1 MANHT
6 DSVGFF
12 AAEVLDQTAAGQPHK
27 TAIITKDETLS
38 FAALTQRVRALAGH
52 LQEEGVGQG
61 DRVGVLLPN
70 SAAIPLSYFATQKIG
85 AVTVILDARLKGKE
99 LEGVLKDADL
109 KLLVI
114 HAHLYPELQE
124 VFKAAAPVP
133 VWIVGGDGERSF
145 ERRFAPPARAAVLPR
160 LNPDDDALILYT
172 SGTTGEPKGVVL
184 SYRNLAQYPRVM
196 REMGVTDASTV
207 RGCILPMSHI
217 VGPVVC
223 NELAERGYTLV
234 IFDQINPITILE
246 GIQKYRVSVFESM
259 PIVFQL
265 LLGVKNLSSYDTSS
279 MKIAAMMGTSIPL
292 PLLRA
297 FQAAQ
302 PHVKVIQG
310 YGLTETSPMIT
321 LVEPAKAEE
330 KVGSIGRAVPGVEV
344 RIVDESGKELGVDEP
359 GEIITRGPHVMK
371 GYFRRPD
378 ATAQRIRD
386 GWLYTGD
393 VGKRGADG
401 YFYHL
406 GRRDDMI
413 ITGGLNVYPAEV
425 ENMIYNFPGVQEN
438 IVFAIPDSKRGQV
451 IGAAIVPRP
460 GARLVEREIL
470 AFLRANLANFKVPDK
485 IVIRESLPRTS
496 SGKTI
501 RDAETLLSPP
511 PSVSP
516 AARGRKEEGAS

>member
-1 MANHT
+1 MAIDT

-12 AAEVLDQTAAGQPHK
+12 AAEVLRETAARQPQK
-27 TAIITKDETLS
+27 TAIITREEELT
-38 FAALTQRVRALAGH
+38 FAALDQRVHALAAH
-52 LQEEGVGQG
+52 LQQEGIRQG
-61 DRVGVLLPN
+61 DRVGILLPN
-70 SAAIPLSYFATQKIG
+70 CTAIPLSYFATQKIG
-85 AVTVILDARLKGKE
+85 AVSVILDARLKGKE

-109 KLLVI
+109 KLLLL
-114 HAHLYPELQE
+114 HQQLYGE
-124 VFKAAAPVP
+124 VREAFKTLAPIP
-133 VWIVGGDGERSF
+133 VWVAAGDGEQSF
-145 ERRFAPPARAAVLPR
+145 EKRFVAPAGTIALPK
-160 LNPDDDALILYT
+160 LNGADDALILYT

-184 SYRNLAQYPRVM
+184 SYVNLMQYPAL
-196 REMGVTDASTV
+196 MGEFRITDSSTI

-223 NELAERGYTLV
+223 NELAEKGYTLV
-234 IFDQINPITILE
+234 IFDQINPVTLLE
-246 GIQKYRVSVFESM
+246 GIQKYRVNVFESV

-265 LLGVKNLSSYDTSS
+265 LLGVKNLSSYDTRS

-302 PHVKVIQG
+302 PHIKVIQG

-321 LVEPAKAEE
+321 LVEPEKAQAKM
-330 KVGSIGRAVPGVEV
+330 GSIGRAVPRVEV
-344 RIVDESGKELGVDEP
+344 KIVDENDKEVAVGEA

-378 ATAQRIRD
+378 ATAARIRN

-393 VGKRGADG
+393 VGKVEADG
-401 YFYHL
+401 YYYHL

-425 ENMIYNFPGVQEN
+425 ENLIYTYPGVQET
-438 IVFAIPDSKRGQV
+438 IVFAIPDAKRGQV
-451 IGAAIVPRP
+451 IGAAIVARP
-460 GARLVEREIL
+460 GSTVVDKDLL
-470 AFLRANLANFKVPDK
+470 AFLRGNLANFKVPDK
-485 IVIRESLPRTS
+485 IVVRESLPRTS

-501 RDAETLLSPP
+501 RDATTLL
-511 PSVSP
+511 
-516 AARGRKEEGAS
+516 AN

>member
-1 MANHT
+1 MANNT
-6 DSVGFF
+6 GSLGFF
-12 AAEVLDQTAAGQPHK
+12 AAEILAQTAERQPQK
-27 TAIITKDETLS
+27 M
-38 FAALTQRVRALAGH
+38 ALIAKEEELTFGVLNQRVQALAAH
-52 LQEEGVGQG
+52 LQQEGIRQG
-61 DRVGVLLPN
+61 DRVGILLPN
-70 SAAIPLSYFATQKIG
+70 STAIPLSYYSTQRIG
-85 AVTVILDARLKGKE
+85 AVTVILDARLKGME
-99 LEGVLKDADL
+99 LQGVLKDADL
-109 KLLVI
+109 KLLIV
-114 HAHLYPELQE
+114 HHQLYPEVEE
-124 VFKAAAPVP
+124 VCKNMTAIP
-133 VWIVGGDGERSF
+133 VWIAGSDGDRSF
-145 ERRFAPPARAAVLPR
+145 EKRFSAPARTLSLPS
-160 LNPDDDALILYT
+160 LKVDDDALILYT

-196 REMGVTDASTV
+196 TEMRVSDSSTM

-223 NELAERGYTLV
+223 NELAEKGYTLV
-234 IFDQINPITILE
+234 IFDQINPITLLE
-246 GIQKYRVSVFESM
+246 GIQKYRVNVFESV

-279 MKIAAMMGTSIPL
+279 VKIAAMMGTSIPL

-297 FQAAQ
+297 FQSAQ
-302 PHVKVIQG
+302 PHIKVIQG

-321 LVEPAKAEE
+321 LVEPDQAEAKI
-330 KVGSIGRAVPGVEV
+330 GSIGCAVPGVEV
-344 RIVDESGKELGVDEP
+344 KIVDETGKELGVDEP

-401 YFYHL
+401 YYYHL

-425 ENMIYNFPGVQEN
+425 ENLIYTYPGVQETV
-438 IVFAIPDSKRGQV
+438 IFAIPDPKRGHV
-451 IGAAIVPRP
+451 LGAAIVPRP
-460 GARLVEREIL
+460 GSTVVEKEL
-470 AFLRANLANFKVPDK
+470 LTFLRANLANFKVPDR
-485 IVIRESLPRTS
+485 IVVRESLPRTS

-501 RDAETLLSPP
+501 RDAETLL
-511 PSVSP
+511 
-516 AARGRKEEGAS
+516 AN

>member
-1 MANHT
+1 MAN
-6 DSVGFF
+6 DFSPVGFF
-12 AAEVLDQTAAGQPHK
+12 AAEVLAATAQRQPHK
-27 TAIITKDETLS
+27 TAIIAKEEELT
-38 FAALTQRVRALAGH
+38 FAALDQRVGALAAH
-52 LQEEGVGQG
+52 LQQEGLRQG

-70 SAAIPLSYFATQKIG
+70 STAIPVSYFATQKIG

-99 LEGVLKDADL
+99 LQGVLKDADL
-109 KLLVI
+109 KLLIV
-114 HAHLYPELQE
+114 HANLFTEMEEACKGASPI
-124 VFKAAAPVP
+124 P
-133 VWIVGGDGERSF
+133 VWIVNGHG
-145 ERRFAPPARAAVLPR
+145 ERRFDKRFETPSASMTLPR
-160 LNPDDDALILYT
+160 LSARDDALILYT

-184 SYRNLAQYPRVM
+184 SYENLVQYPRVM
-196 REMGVTDASTV
+196 NELRVTDSSTM

-223 NELAERGYTLV
+223 NELAEKGYTLV
-234 IFDQINPITILE
+234 IFDQINPVTLLE
-246 GIQKYRVSVFESM
+246 GIQKYRITVFESV

-265 LLGVKNLSSYDTSS
+265 LLGVKNLASYDTSS

-297 FQAAQ
+297 FQSAQ
-302 PHVKVIQG
+302 PHIKVIQG

-321 LVEPAKAEE
+321 LVEPDQAEAKM
-330 KVGSIGRAVPGVEV
+330 GSIGRAVPGVEV
-344 RIVDESGKELGVDEP
+344 KIIDEEEKEVGVDEP
-359 GEIITRGPHVMK
+359 GEIITCGPHVMK

-378 ATAQRIRD
+378 ATAQRIRN

-425 ENMIYNFPGVQEN
+425 ENLLYTFPGVQETV
-438 IVFAIPDSKRGQV
+438 VFAIPDAKRGAV
-451 IGAAIVPRP
+451 IGAAVVARQ
-460 GARLVEREIL
+460 GANLGEKEML

-485 IVIRESLPRTS
+485 IVVREALPRTS

-501 RDAETLLSPP
+501 RDAETLLS
-511 PSVSP
+511 V
-516 AARGRKEEGAS
+516 